1 VLFYHN
7 TNIKKQKN
15 MMSKKNLIY
24 LITGVVVIVFLVTF
38 SAKWLSQK
46 NPTEKTSKVPTG
58 FKEVKKE
65 ATSDKIAEE
74 TKEAPIDPKQIT
86 VSAMQ
91 GTGLVEAISKESI
104 TIKSTEKETTYNL
117 SQEKLSI
124 LKKTGE
130 KVTNI
135 TMEDIKIGDMVK
147 LSSDKMN
154 GEVNTITV
162 LVK

>member
-1 VLFYHN
+1 
-7 TNIKKQKN
+7 

-46 NPTEKTSKVPTG
+46 NPTEKTSN
-58 FKEVKKE
+58 
-65 ATSDKIAEE
+65 DKIAEE

>member
-1 VLFYHN
+1 MLFYHN

-74 TKEAPIDPKQIT
+74 TKEVPADPEQVT

-91 GTGLVEAISKESI
+91 GTVVAVSKESI
-104 TIKSTEKETTYNL
+104 TIKSAGKESIHKL
-117 SQEKLSI
+117 AQERLGI
-124 LKKTGE
+124 FKKTGE
-130 KVTNI
+130 DISII
-135 TMEDIKIGDMVK
+135 TVNDIKVGDSVNLEARQSDGVVNSIMV
-147 LSSDKMN
+147 
-154 GEVNTITV
+154 E
-162 LVK
+162 

>member
-1 VLFYHN
+1 
-7 TNIKKQKN
+7 
-15 MMSKKNLIY
+15 
-24 LITGVVVIVFLVTF
+24 
-38 SAKWLSQK
+38 
-46 NPTEKTSKVPTG
+46 
-58 FKEVKKE
+58 
-65 ATSDKIAEE
+65 
-74 TKEAPIDPKQIT
+74 
-86 VSAMQ
+86 MQ